1 MMAFNACRACTI
13 LGELE
18 EGPNMVS
25 TWSEKLEGKLRNFLG
40 EVSEVGL
47 HFRNIWDQF

>member
-25 TWSEKLEGKLRNFLG
+25 TWSEKLGKVKEL
-40 EVSEVGL
+40 
-47 HFRNIWDQF
+47 FRGSQ